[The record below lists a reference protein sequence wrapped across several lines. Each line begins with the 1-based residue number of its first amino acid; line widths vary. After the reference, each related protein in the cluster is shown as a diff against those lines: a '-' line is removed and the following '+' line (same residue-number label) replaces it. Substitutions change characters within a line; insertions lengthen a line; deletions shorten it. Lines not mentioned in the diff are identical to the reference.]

1 MGVNPAQNQD
11 RKPSGAL
18 CVLCLA
24 AVALLAG
31 CGQSTQVWIWTG
43 SPGFEGTP
51 AETGSLAMP
60 QPHARHAAPTDPG
73 VAVFARPGFHAE
85 DTPEAS
91 RRDGQIIARQSEMLP
106 DRLSW
111 PEASRPDL
119 RSTRSVTTSR
129 TPERWVYPDT
139 RRERTQRR
147 HHTDFRAW

>member
-1 MGVNPAQNQD
+1 MGVNPAQYLN
-11 RKPSGAL
+11 RNLSSVL

-31 CGQSTQVWIWTG
+31 CGQTTQVWMWTG

-51 AETGSLAMP
+51 AEIGSHPMTP
-60 QPHARHAAPTDPG
+60 PPARHAAPTDPG

-85 DTPEAS
+85 DTPEAF

-111 PEASRPDL
+111 PEAARPDL

-139 RRERTQRR
+139 RRDRVHRR